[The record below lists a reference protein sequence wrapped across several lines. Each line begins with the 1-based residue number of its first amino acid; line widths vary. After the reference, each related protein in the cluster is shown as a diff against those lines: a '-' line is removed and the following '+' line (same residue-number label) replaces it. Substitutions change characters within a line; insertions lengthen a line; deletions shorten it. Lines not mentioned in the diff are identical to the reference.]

1 MFSFFNAGAVQRLVS
16 RLRGRSTLSIAHSA
30 RLTAGARVY
39 NMGPSNDDITIDEGS
54 IVRGQLLRFAHGG
67 CIAIGKNCYVG
78 DGTRIWSGA
87 SINIGD
93 HVLIAHNVSIF
104 DNLTH
109 PMGWRD
115 RRDHFVAITTTGH
128 PVLADLGDRPVVI
141 ENDVWIGAH
150 ALVLRGVTIGAR
162 SVVAAGAVVTRDVAA
177 DTLVAGNPAKPIR
190 QLDGQGVED
199 HVP

>member
-1 MFSFFNAGAVQRLVS
+1 MLNSVNAGALQRLVS
-16 RLRGRSTLSIAHSA
+16 RLRGRSTLSIAPGA

-39 NMGPSNDDITIDEGS
+39 NMGQSDGDIAIGEGS
-54 IVRGQLLRFAHGG
+54 IVRGELLRFAHGG
-67 CIAIGKNCYVG
+67 RIVIGKHCYVG

-87 SINIGD
+87 SIKICD

-115 RRDHFVAITTTGH
+115 RRDHFGAIATTGH
-128 PVLADLGDRPVVI
+128 PLSIDLGDRPVVI
-141 ENDVWIGAH
+141 ENDAWIGAH
-150 ALVLRGVTIGAR
+150 ALILRGVTIGAR
-162 SVVAAGAVVTRDVAA
+162 SVVAAGAVVTRDVPA

-190 QLDGQGVED
+190 QLDAQES
-199 HVP
+199 